1 MTSFQTQRK
10 QRGVVYWTT
19 SLLVLLL
26 ATVLPSL
33 AVAKAAQG
41 LNFKYA
47 VAYLAGISAATA
59 FAYWSDKKKSETAS
73 WRTPEK
79 TLHLLE
85 LLGGWTAAFVSQRL
99 FRHKITKVEYQFT
112 FWLIGVFHQYLSLDY
127 LHQWRYITRFHQSIE
142 PMLK

>member
-10 QRGVVYWTT
+10 QRGVVNWTI
-19 SLLVLLL
+19 SLLVLSL
-26 ATVLPSL
+26 ATVLPAL
-33 AVAKAAQG
+33 AVTKVTQG
-41 LNFKYA
+41 LNVKY
-47 VAYLAGISAATA
+47 VIAYLAGISAATA

-99 FRHKITKVEYQFT
+99 FRHKITKKEYQFT
-112 FWLIGVFHQYLSLDY
+112 FWLIGILHQYLSFDY
-127 LHQWRYITRFHQSIE
+127 LHQWRYTTRFHQIIE
-142 PMLK
+142 PLLK

>member
-10 QRGVVYWTT
+10 QRGVVYWTI
-19 SLLVLLL
+19 SLLVLSL

-33 AVAKAAQG
+33 AVVKVTQG
-41 LNFKYA
+41 LDFKYA
-47 VAYLAGISAATA
+47 IAYLAGISAATA

-99 FRHKITKVEYQFT
+99 FRHKITKKEYQFT
-112 FWLIGVFHQYLSLDY
+112 FWLICVLHQYLSFDY
-127 LHQWRYITRFHQSIE
+127 LHQWRYIIRFHQIIE
-142 PMLK
+142 PLSK